1 MKVKQ
6 PVLVKGTSHVYTK
19 RPLVT
24 GGCRYQDDCVTTL
37 YINI

>member
-24 GGCRYQDDCVTTL
+24 GGGRIKTIVSLHYT
-37 YINI
+37 

>member
-6 PVLVKGTSHVYTK
+6 PVLDKGTSHVYTK

-24 GGCRYQDDCVTTL
+24 GGCRNKTIASLNYT
-37 YINI
+37 